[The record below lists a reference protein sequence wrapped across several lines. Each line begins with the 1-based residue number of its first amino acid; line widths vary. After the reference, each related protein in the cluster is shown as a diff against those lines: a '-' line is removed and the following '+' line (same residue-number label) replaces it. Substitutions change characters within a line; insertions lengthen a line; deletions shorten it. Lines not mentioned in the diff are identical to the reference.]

1 MSPSGTSERRR
12 EMSAVPRYRSAAL
25 HTDLCSVCGE
35 NGTVPQP
42 RSGRIKHGVKAA
54 RDLD

>member
-1 MSPSGTSERRR
+1 
-12 EMSAVPRYRSAAL
+12 L